1 MAQRSADPP
10 ARPAPVVSQR
20 PASVTPGGRHD
31 AALAHARAVV
41 ALIFGPT
48 ASRAFDVRYWDGSV
62 EQGQGTRI
70 GFRLGVNRPGA
81 LRRMLLPPS
90 ELSIVESYLS
100 GDIDVDGELE
110 AAMGLADEIGVR
122 VRSPRVLGRLLRHL
136 VALPKRDAVDDVRV
150 ARSEAVVEPVGKPH
164 DPSRDRAAI
173 RFHYDV
179 GNDFYALWLDQ
190 RMVYS
195 CAYFRSDADSI
206 DEAQRAKIDLIC
218 RKLRLRPGQRFLD
231 VGCGWGALII
241 HAAQHYGV
249 TALGITLSDAQASLA
264 RQRIAAAG
272 LADRCRVEIRDYRAL
287 PAEMQFERIASVGMI
302 EHVGGDHL
310 PAYFGSLYRAL
321 APGGLLL
328 NHGIVS
334 LKEAQPRG
342 PLSWVGDRLWR
353 RDAFIHQYVFPDGKL
368 TSFQPVIAAAEGAG
382 FETRDVESLREH
394 YALTLRAWVK
404 RLVAHQDE
412 AIALTSQRIVRIWR
426 LYMTA
431 SAYAFAH
438 ARINVLQTLLAKP
451 DAEGHVELP
460 RTREDIYR
468 GMTG

>member
-1 MAQRSADPP
+1 MSHSANERVD
-10 ARPAPVVSQR
+10 S
-20 PASVTPGGRHD
+20 PASPAAYRGEPGRQAPPSGSGS
-31 AALAHARAVV
+31 ALDHARAVI
-41 ALIFGPT
+41 AIIFGPL
-48 ASRAFDVRYWDGSV
+48 AARGFDVSYWDGSV
-62 EQGQGTRI
+62 EHGVGET
-70 GFRLGVNRPGA
+70 GFRLGVSRPGA

-90 ELSIVESYLS
+90 ELSIVEAYLS
-100 GDIDVDGELE
+100 GDIDIDGELE
-110 AAMGLADEIGVR
+110 SAMGLADEIGAR
-122 VRSPRVLGRLLRHL
+122 IQSPRVLARLLQHL

-150 ARSEAVVEPVGKPH
+150 ARSEGIVEPVGRRH
-164 DPSRDRAAI
+164 EPSRDRAAI

-195 CAYFRSDADSI
+195 CAYYRADTDSI
-206 DEAQRAKIDLIC
+206 DEAQRAKLDLIC
-218 RKLRLRPGQRFLD
+218 RKLRLRPGHRLLD
-231 VGCGWGALII
+231 VGCGWGALIM

-264 RQRIAAAG
+264 RERIAAAG

-287 PAEMQFERIASVGMI
+287 PPEIQFDRIASVGMI
-302 EHVGGDHL
+302 EHVGADHL
-310 PAYFGSLYRAL
+310 AAYFGALQRAL

-342 PLSWVGDRLWR
+342 PLTWVSDRIWR

-368 TSFQPVIAAAEGAG
+368 TSFQAVIAAAEAAG

-394 YALTLRAWVK
+394 YALTLRAWVT
-404 RLVAHQDE
+404 RLLQHQE
-412 AIALTSQRIVRIWR
+412 RAIALTSQRIFRIWR

-438 ARINVLQTLLAKP
+438 GRINVLQTLLAKP
-451 DAEGHVELP
+451 DADGRVELP
-460 RTREDIYR
+460 RTREDLYR
-468 GMTG
+468 G

>member
-1 MAQRSADPP
+1 MSHPSNERMQRSAGA
-10 ARPAPVVSQR
+10 ARYHGGPTGPAPSASD
-20 PASVTPGGRHD
+20 PALD
-31 AALAHARAVV
+31 HARAVV
-41 ALIFGPT
+41 ALVFGPADT
-48 ASRAFDVRYWDGSV
+48 RTFDVRYWDGSV
-62 EQGQGTRI
+62 ERAQGPGLI
-70 GFRLGVNRPGA
+70 RLGINRPGA

-90 ELSIVESYLS
+90 ELSIVEAYLS

-110 AAMGLADEIGVR
+110 SAMGLADEIGKR
-122 VRSPRVLGRLLRHL
+122 LQSPRVLSRLLRHL
-136 VALPKRDAVDDVRV
+136 VALPKQETVDDVRV
-150 ARSEAVVEPVGKPH
+150 ARSESVVERVGKPH

-195 CAYFRSDADSI
+195 CAYYRSDRDSI

-218 RKLRLRPGQRFLD
+218 RKLRLRPGHRFLD
-231 VGCGWGALII
+231 VGCGWGALIL

-272 LADRCRVEIRDYRAL
+272 LSDRCQVEIRDYRAL
-287 PAEMQFERIASVGMI
+287 PAELQFDRIASVGMI
-302 EHVGGDHL
+302 EHVGASHL
-310 PAYFGSLYRAL
+310 GAYFDALHRAL
-321 APGGLLL
+321 RPGGLLL

-334 LKEAQPRG
+334 LEEARPRG
-342 PLSWVGDRLWR
+342 PFAWIGDRIWR

-368 TSFQPVIAAAEGAG
+368 TSFPMVVTAAEASG

-394 YALTLRAWVK
+394 YALTLRAWVS
-404 RLVAHQDE
+404 RLVAHQDR
-412 AIALTSQRIVRIWR
+412 AIALTSERIFRIWR

-438 ARINVLQTLLAKP
+438 GRINVLQTLLAKP
-451 DAEGHVELP
+451 DTEGRVELP
-460 RTREDIYR
+460 RTREDLYAE
-468 GMTG
+468 

>member
-1 MAQRSADPP
+1 MI
-10 ARPAPVVSQR
+10 
-20 PASVTPGGRHD
+20 
-31 AALAHARAVV
+31 ALV
-41 ALIFGPT
+41 FGPVAART
-48 ASRAFDVRYWDGSV
+48 FDVRYWNGSV
-62 EQGQGTRI
+62 EHGGAATT

-100 GDIDVDGELE
+100 GDVDIDGELE
-110 AAMGLADEIGVR
+110 SAMGLADEIGAR
-122 VRSPRVLGRLLRHL
+122 VKSPRVLSRLLRHL
-136 VALPKRDAVDDVRV
+136 LALPRRDATDDVRV
-150 ARSEAVVEPVGKPH
+150 ARSDAVIEPVGKPH

-179 GNDFYALWLDQ
+179 GNDFYALWLDR

-195 CAYFRSDADSI
+195 CAYYRSDTDSI
-206 DEAQRAKIDLIC
+206 DEAQRAKLDLIC
-218 RKLRLRPGQRFLD
+218 RKLRLRPGHRLLD
-231 VGCGWGALII
+231 VGCGWGALIM

-249 TALGITLSDAQASLA
+249 NALGITLSDAQAALA
-264 RQRIAAAG
+264 RERIAAAG

-287 PAEMQFERIASVGMI
+287 PPEMQFDRIASVGMI

-310 PAYFGSLYRAL
+310 AAYFGALHRAL
-321 APGGLLL
+321 VPGGLLL

-342 PLSWVGDRLWR
+342 PLTWVADRVWR

-368 TSFQPVIAAAEGAG
+368 TSFREVIAAAEAEG

-394 YALTLRAWVK
+394 YALTLRAWVS
-404 RLVAHQDE
+404 RLLGNE
-412 AIALTSQRIVRIWR
+412 ERAIALTSQRIFRIWR

-431 SAYAFAH
+431 SAYAFAYG
-438 ARINVLQTLLAKP
+438 RINVLQTILAKP
-451 DAEGHVELP
+451 DANGRVELP

-468 GMTG
+468 G